1 MEASIT
7 RQTTIEQ
14 SQINVSKKDDLDEII
29 KAKEQ
34 NERQSEINS
43 RIIEYNLNKHQSTNK
58 K

>member
-1 MEASIT
+1 MEASIK
-7 RQTTIEQ
+7 RQTTTEQ

-43 RIIEYNLNKHQSTNK
+43 RIIEYSFYKHQSTNK

>member
-1 MEASIT
+1 ME
-7 RQTTIEQ
+7 TIKKSLFNTKL
-14 SQINVSKKDDLDEII
+14 SQNYISKKDDLDEII

>member
-7 RQTTIEQ
+7 RQNTTEQ

-43 RIIEYNLNKHQSTNK
+43 RIIEYNLNKHQNTK
-58 K
+58 KK

>member
-7 RQTTIEQ
+7 RQTTTEQ

-43 RIIEYNLNKHQSTNK
+43 RIIEYNLNKHQNTK
-58 K
+58 KK

>member
-7 RQTTIEQ
+7 RQTSIEQ

-43 RIIEYNLNKHQSTNK
+43 RIIEYNLYKHQSTNK